1 MRSDHDGGIV
11 APRVTNTVSEQ
22 AGSVVQVGSV
32 YGHVEVATDRTG
44 VVPAP
49 RELPGDVTS
58 FVGRDRQLEEL
69 DGLLAEA
76 ERAGDQS
83 PAMVA
88 VVSGT
93 AGVGKTALVTRWAHK
108 RGERFPDGQL
118 YVNLRGFG
126 PDEPLTAEQALAE
139 LLRSLGERSRHM
151 PRGVDARAK
160 WFRSIV
166 ASKQMLVVLDNA
178 HSDEQVRPL
187 LPGTPSCL
195 VLVTSRGNLGGLVS
209 RDGAKRISLSLL
221 TRAEAIRL
229 LRGLIGPRVER
240 ELAAANELVGHCG
253 RLPLALRI
261 AADLAVSNPD
271 APLAE
276 LVSELADEQHRLD
289 LLNAGSDPQTAV
301 RAVLSWSY
309 RGLGDE
315 EARVFRLLGLHSGRT
330 FTKAGVEILADLEEF
345 QAARILRALTQ
356 AHLIERVENHQFR
369 MHDLL
374 RVYASELA
382 LEEGEPA

>member
-1 MRSDHDGGIV
+1 MRSDRDGEVV

-32 YGHVEVATDRTG
+32 YGHVEVATERTDR
-44 VVPAP
+44 VPAP
-49 RELPGDVTS
+49 RELPGDVTA
-58 FVGRDRQLEEL
+58 FVGRGRQLEEL
-69 DGLLAEA
+69 DDLLAEA

-108 RGERFPDGQL
+108 RRERFPDGQL

-139 LLRSLGERSRHM
+139 LLRSLGERGRHM

-160 WFRSIV
+160 WFRSKV
-166 ASKQMLVVLDNA
+166 ASMQMLVVLDNA
-178 HSDEQVRPL
+178 YSDEQVRPL

-195 VLVTSRGNLGGLVS
+195 VLVTSRDNLGGLVS
-209 RDGAKRISLSLL
+209 RDGAKRIRLGLL
-221 TRAEAIRL
+221 TRAQAIEL
-229 LRGLIGPRVER
+229 LCRLIGARVDR

-253 RLPLALRI
+253 LLPLALRI

-271 APLAE
+271 APLAD

-289 LLNAGSDPQTAV
+289 LLNAGSDLQTAV

-309 RGLGDE
+309 NGLPDK

-330 FTKAGVEILADLEEF
+330 FTKVGVEILADLEEF
-345 QAARILRALTQ
+345 EAARILRALAD
-356 AHLIERVENHQFR
+356 AHLIERVENHQYR

-382 LEEGEPA
+382 LAEGEPA